1 MKYFICIPRGG
12 ISDILNVINF
22 CLEYSI
28 KYNRILII
36 HPNKDSWIQDELIKY
51 IQFDHPSIYNGNV
64 QKKLKELEKM
74 TIFPNE
80 IKDLEICKNKY
91 INGCYHI
98 ITTNNNNE
106 DIFINSNINLERDYT
121 EDAIIYCNCEGGIPK
136 NILNYI
142 KINRIVLDVY
152 YTRMSKLDENYI
164 SIHIRNTDR
173 KTDDVEG
180 FINSIKNKID
190 KSNCVFLA
198 SDCSKTIEYI
208 KNIYQ
213 DKIYTFS
220 KITDNNGKNMHYYY
234 NKDILTNEELVIDCI
249 VDLLMLSSAKEY
261 YFSNPK
267 SSYSRT
273 ANYLYS
279 NKDVLDGLLR

>member
-91 INGCYHI
+91 I
-98 ITTNNNNE
+98 
-106 DIFINSNINLERDYT
+106 IF
-121 EDAIIYCNCEGGIPK
+121 
-136 NILNYI
+136 
-142 KINRIVLDVY
+142 
-152 YTRMSKLDENYI
+152 
-164 SIHIRNTDR
+164 
-173 KTDDVEG
+173 
-180 FINSIKNKID
+180 
-190 KSNCVFLA
+190 
-198 SDCSKTIEYI
+198 
-208 KNIYQ
+208 
-213 DKIYTFS
+213 
-220 KITDNNGKNMHYYY
+220 
-234 NKDILTNEELVIDCI
+234 
-249 VDLLMLSSAKEY
+249 
-261 YFSNPK
+261 
-267 SSYSRT
+267 
-273 ANYLYS
+273 
-279 NKDVLDGLLR
+279 